1 MKIFNTLTNRTE
13 EFIPIKENQVSMYVC
28 GPTVYNHAHI
38 GNARPI
44 IVFDTLRRVFEF
56 LGYQVKFVSNYT
68 DVDDK
73 IIATAIAEGVD
84 ESKITERYIEAYQ
97 KVRERLN
104 SKNPAATPK
113 VTESM
118 EDIMGFISALI
129 EAEAAYVVDGNVYFR
144 VTRVNSYGQLSNQ
157 KVEDLLVGA
166 RIEENFGKENP
177 LDFTLWKKTE
187 IGVKWESPWS
197 MGRPGWH
204 TECVVMIEKEFG
216 GQMIDIHGGG
226 MDLKFPHHE
235 NEIAQ
240 SLVLHHH
247 PIAKYWMHNGMLNI
261 DGEKMSKSL
270 GNVLWAKD
278 VLDSLG
284 GDIVRWLMLS
294 AHYRA
299 PLNINEETIE
309 QSKVELA
316 KVTNVLKQAYVKL
329 ALTQK
334 KLPEFSETQ
343 LLQEFKEAVS
353 DDLNTPNAI
362 MQIFEIVKL
371 LNQRLRV
378 REISIEQVHNCVVAL
393 ETMLDVLGIRYQR
406 IELSQEDI
414 DLYSLW
420 NQAKSEKRYD
430 DADQYRAQL
439 VQRGIL

>member
-13 EFIPIKENQVSMYVC
+13 EFTPIKENQVSMYVC

-187 IGVKWESPWS
+187 TGVKWESPWS

-247 PIAKYWMHNGMLNI
+247 PIATYWMHNGMLNI

-309 QSKVELA
+309 QSKAELA

-343 LLQEFKEAVS
+343 LLQGFKEAVS

-414 DLYSLW
+414 DVYSLW
-420 NQAKSEKRYD
+420 NQAKSEKRFD

>member
-187 IGVKWESPWS
+187 TGVKWESPWS

-247 PIAKYWMHNGMLNI
+247 PIATYWMHNGMLNI

-309 QSKVELA
+309 QSKAELA

-343 LLQEFKEAVS
+343 LLQGFKEAVS

>member
-13 EFIPIKENQVSMYVC
+13 EFTPIKENQVSMYVC

-187 IGVKWESPWS
+187 TGVKWESPWS

-247 PIAKYWMHNGMLNI
+247 PIATYWMHNGMLNI

-309 QSKVELA
+309 QSKAELA
-316 KVTNVLKQAYVKL
+316 KVTNVLKQAYVKI

-343 LLQEFKEAVS
+343 LLQGFKEAVS

-414 DLYSLW
+414 DVYSLW
-420 NQAKSEKRYD
+420 NQAKSEKRFD

>member
-13 EFIPIKENQVSMYVC
+13 EFTPIKENQVSMYVC

-187 IGVKWESPWS
+187 TGVKWESPWS

-247 PIAKYWMHNGMLNI
+247 PIATYWMHNGMLNI

-309 QSKVELA
+309 QSKAELA

-414 DLYSLW
+414 DVYSLW
-420 NQAKSEKRYD
+420 NQAKSEKRFD